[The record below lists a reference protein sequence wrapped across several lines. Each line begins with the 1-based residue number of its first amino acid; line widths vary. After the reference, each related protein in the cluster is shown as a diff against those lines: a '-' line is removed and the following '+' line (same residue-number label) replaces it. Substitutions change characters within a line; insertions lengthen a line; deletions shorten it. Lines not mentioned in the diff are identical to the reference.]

1 MKTVEN
7 KPPLNYENDVMI
19 RAETFEE
26 MGLKKN
32 LIQGIYNYGFE
43 KPSVI
48 QQKGIVPLIMN
59 KDVIAQAQSGTG
71 KTATFVIGTL
81 QNLES
86 NFNFVKILVLVP
98 TRELAHQIQEVY
110 NSIVCFM

>member
-7 KPPLNYENDVMI
+7 KPTLNYENDVMI

-48 QQKGIVPLIMN
+48 QQKGIVPLI
-59 KDVIAQAQSGTG
+59 QSLFSFGNQ
-71 KTATFVIGTL
+71 K
-81 QNLES
+81 
-86 NFNFVKILVLVP
+86 
-98 TRELAHQIQEVY
+98 
-110 NSIVCFM
+110 